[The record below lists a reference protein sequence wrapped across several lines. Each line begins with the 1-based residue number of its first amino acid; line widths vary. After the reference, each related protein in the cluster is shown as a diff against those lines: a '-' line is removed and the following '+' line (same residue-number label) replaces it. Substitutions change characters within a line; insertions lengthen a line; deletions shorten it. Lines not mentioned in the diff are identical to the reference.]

1 MFHVEIT
8 PASFV
13 SGETGVRR
21 GRGREEGVLTQSE
34 IIPAGLIHLS
44 QTK

>member
-21 GRGREEGVLTQSE
+21 TYGKGGGVLTQSE

>member
-8 PASFV
+8 PASFAL
-13 SGETGVRR
+13 GVR
-21 GRGREEGVLTQSE
+21 REEGVLMQSE

-44 QTK
+44 RTK